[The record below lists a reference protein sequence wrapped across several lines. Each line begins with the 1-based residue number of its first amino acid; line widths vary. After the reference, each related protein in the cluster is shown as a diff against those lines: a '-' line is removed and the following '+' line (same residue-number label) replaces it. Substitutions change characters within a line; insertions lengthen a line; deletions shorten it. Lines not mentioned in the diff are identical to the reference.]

1 METILL
7 VIHALLA
14 LLLIIIV
21 LIQRAEGGA
30 LGIGGGADGMSPRGA
45 ADALTRTT
53 AIIATL
59 FIITSISLTIIS
71 LRSNDRSLS
80 FDDNSTEVPEV
91 IEDLPELPELPQLD

>member
-14 LLLIIIV
+14 FLLIIIV

-30 LGIGGGADGMSPRGA
+30 LGIGGGADGMTPRGA

-71 LRSNDRSLS
+71 LRSNDRTLS
-80 FDDNSTEVPEV
+80 FDDEI
-91 IEDLPELPELPQLD
+91 IELPEEIESLPELPQLD

>member
-30 LGIGGGADGMSPRGA
+30 LGIGGGSDGMSPRGA

-59 FIITSISLTIIS
+59 FIITSISLTILS
-71 LRSNDRSLS
+71 LRSNDRTLS
-80 FDDNSTEVPEV
+80 FDDEVIELPDE
-91 IEDLPELPELPQLD
+91 IEDLPELPQLD

>member
-1 METILL
+1 METLLL

-30 LGIGGGADGMSPRGA
+30 LGIGGGSDGMSPRGA

-59 FIITSISLTIIS
+59 FIITSIGLTMIS
-71 LRSNDRSLS
+71 LNSNDRTLS
-80 FDDNSTEVPEV
+80 FDNENTEVPSE
-91 IEDLPELPELPQLD
+91 IEDLPELPLLD

>member
-1 METILL
+1 MDTILL

-30 LGIGGGADGMSPRGA
+30 LGIGGGADGMTPRGA

-59 FIITSISLTIIS
+59 FIITSISLTILS
-71 LRSNDRSLS
+71 LKSNDRSLS
-80 FDDNSTEVPEV
+80 FDDEI
-91 IEDLPELPELPQLD
+91 IELPEEIDDLPELPQLD

>member
-14 LLLIIIV
+14 FLLIIIV

-30 LGIGGGADGMSPRGA
+30 LGIGGGADGMTPRGA

-71 LRSNDRSLS
+71 LRSNDRTLS
-80 FDDNSTEVPEV
+80 FDDEIIEIPEE
-91 IEDLPELPELPQLD
+91 IESLPELPQLD

>member
-14 LLLIIIV
+14 FLLIIIV

-30 LGIGGGADGMSPRGA
+30 LGIGGGADGMTPRGA

-71 LRSNDRSLS
+71 LRSNDRSLT
-80 FDDNSTEVPEV
+80 FDDESIELPDD
-91 IEDLPELPELPQLD
+91 IEDLPELPQLD

>member
-30 LGIGGGADGMSPRGA
+30 LGIGGGGDGMTPRGA

-71 LRSNDRSLS
+71 LRSNNRVLS
-80 FDDNSTEVPEV
+80 FDDEVIELPDV
-91 IEDLPELPELPQLD
+91 IEDLPELPQLD

>member
-30 LGIGGGADGMSPRGA
+30 LGIGGGSDGMTPRGA
-45 ADALTRTT
+45 EDAWTRTT

-71 LRSNDRSLS
+71 LKSNDRSLS
-80 FDDNSTEVPEV
+80 FDDEV
-91 IEDLPELPELPQLD
+91 IVLPEEIGDLPELPQLD

>member
-14 LLLIIIV
+14 LLLIIVV

-30 LGIGGGADGMSPRGA
+30 LGIGGGADGMTPRGA

-59 FIITSISLTIIS
+59 FIITSISLTILS
-71 LRSNDRSLS
+71 LRSNDRGLS
-80 FDDNSTEVPEV
+80 FDDETIKLPEE
-91 IEDLPELPELPQLD
+91 IEDLPELPQLD

>member
-1 METILL
+1 METLLL

-30 LGIGGGADGMSPRGA
+30 LGIGGGSDGMSPRGA

-59 FIITSISLTIIS
+59 FIITSISLTMIS
-71 LRSNDRSLS
+71 LNSNDRTLS
-80 FDDNSTEVPEV
+80 FDNENTEVPSE
-91 IEDLPELPELPQLD
+91 IEDLPELPLLD

>member
-30 LGIGGGADGMSPRGA
+30 LGIGGGADGMTPRGA

-59 FIITSISLTIIS
+59 FIICSLSLTIIG
-71 LRSNDRSLS
+71 RK
-80 FDDNSTEVPEV
+80 
-91 IEDLPELPELPQLD
+91 DLPTSTSVIDIIEEKEEDSLPKIPKN

>member
-30 LGIGGGADGMSPRGA
+30 LGIGGGSDGMTPRGA

-71 LRSNDRSLS
+71 LRSNDRTLS
-80 FDDNSTEVPEV
+80 FDDEVIELPEE
-91 IEDLPELPELPQLD
+91 IEDLPELPQLD

>member
-1 METILL
+1 METIFL

-45 ADALTRTT
+45 SDALTRTT

-80 FDDNSTEVPEV
+80 FDDEVLE
-91 IEDLPELPELPQLD
+91 LPENIENLPELPQLD

>member
-30 LGIGGGADGMSPRGA
+30 LGIGGGADGMTPRGA

-59 FIITSISLTIIS
+59 FIITSISLTILS

-80 FDDNSTEVPEV
+80 FDEETIELPEE
-91 IEDLPELPELPQLD
+91 IEDLPELPQLD

>member
-30 LGIGGGADGMSPRGA
+30 LGIGGGADGMTPRGA

-53 AIIATL
+53 SIIATL
-59 FIITSISLTIIS
+59 FIITSISLTILS
-71 LRSNDRSLS
+71 LRSNDGSL
-80 FDDNSTEVPEV
+80 FDDEV
-91 IEDLPELPELPQLD
+91 IELPEEIENLLEQPELD

>member
-30 LGIGGGADGMSPRGA
+30 LGIGGGADGMTPRGA

-80 FDDNSTEVPEV
+80 FEDEIIELPEE
-91 IEDLPELPELPQLD
+91 IEDLPELPQLD

>member
-14 LLLIIIV
+14 FLLIIIV

-30 LGIGGGADGMSPRGA
+30 LGIGGGSDGMNPRGA

-59 FIITSISLTIIS
+59 FIITSISLTILS
-71 LRSNDRSLS
+71 LRSNDRTLS
-80 FDDNSTEVPEV
+80 FDDEVIELPDE
-91 IEDLPELPELPQLD
+91 IEDLPELPQLD